1 MIVLEA
7 ALEEPKTQINGV
19 QVILDLYG
27 LSLQH
32 VWQFTATFAK
42 NVVDWV
48 QVSIFI
54 TT

>member
-7 ALEEPKTQINGV
+7 AVEEPKTQINGV
-19 QVILDLYG
+19 HVILDMNG

-42 NVVDWV
+42 HVVDWV
-48 QVSIFI
+48 QVN
-54 TT
+54 